1 MTEPVV
7 HLVSKGNRASR
18 LRRELHRAIGVIV
31 DEHGEDLG
39 GYALVAWDMR
49 GQALTVVNAKQGP
62 ISEDLAPSYAGHALN
77 RHVTMLMT
85 ETHSI
90 KTL

>member
-18 LRRELHRAIGVIV
+18 LRRELHKAIGVIV

-39 GYALVAWDMR
+39 VTPWSHG
-49 GQALTVVNAKQGP
+49 TCEAK
-62 ISEDLAPSYAGHALN
+62 
-77 RHVTMLMT
+77 R
-85 ETHSI
+85 
-90 KTL
+90 